1 MFFRIKIFFIAL
13 IAAIPFV
20 ALTASADENASLH
33 ERAYIV
39 RSSLAAARFE
49 NKSCDSI
56 KGELSALMLL
66 ADKEEDIYEKASC
79 AHAEAEAAAF
89 FVSSDRDFALSLKDA
104 AEDDLAFMA
113 SWLDEYGRINTIH
126 GFEEPAWIKGRPEVV
141 AQAVLAWTE
150 LEKVFPD
157 SDRRAKIAKFA
168 EGILKT
174 MRGSYCRYPFGSHF
188 SYVTADGKPRN
199 FQIPQSDKFVAGASI
214 IVERQYQ
221 AAALA
226 EAGAL
231 LGDAKLLESAEREG
245 LGLLAYLALSGRYPY
260 VFSPRPENEVQSVL
274 AQAAVV
280 ENLAVIKRISGKDV
294 FTSLTGCSAIGTDKL
309 SGSTLNEAVKNF
321 SRVLL
326 NVSGCSDW
334 LGAYDIRPP
343 FAGQSVEL
351 EDGKA
356 VQKAFDVFPIVYP
369 GGTPGKLVTVG
380 RDNMF
385 WMRFDVDREDEYFFH
400 LCFLKSSVSG
410 GLVSVMMRIDG
421 DQIFQVN
428 LGGATDDP
436 YVDVDMVAGPRHLR
450 QGPHS
455 FGIRFSGLLMKHPAV
470 LDSILVEPA
479 VQRRWVKRMDGK
491 GILVMNSTAEENLKV
506 RMQEL
511 EANDNCV
518 WSMVTGLGTKAQHNV
533 TKDRRDRL
541 WLEVPGGAVASLE
554 WPDTVPGISEE

>member
-1 MFFRIKIFFIAL
+1 MVARLKLLLLTL
-13 IAAIPFV
+13 IAAAPLL
-20 ALTASADENASLH
+20 AMSAAADEASSLH
-33 ERAYIV
+33 ERAFIV
-39 RSSLAAARFE
+39 RSALASARFE
-49 NKSCDSI
+49 NKSCDSV

-66 ADKEEDIYEKASC
+66 AEKEEDIYEKAAC

-89 FVSSDRDFALSLKDA
+89 FISSDRDFAISLKNA
-104 AEDDLAFMA
+104 AESDLAFMN
-113 SWLDEYGRINTIH
+113 SWLDDYSRINTVH
-126 GFEEPAWIKGRPEVV
+126 GYEEPAWIKGRPEVA
-141 AQAVLAWTE
+141 AQAVLAWTK

-157 SDRRAKIAKFA
+157 NSRRTLIAKFS

-188 SYVTADGKPRN
+188 SYVTSEGKPRN
-199 FQIPQSDKFVAGASI
+199 FQIPLTDKFVAGASI

-231 LGDAKLLESAEREG
+231 LGDSKMLESAEREG
-245 LGLLAYLALSGRYPY
+245 LGFLAFLAISGRYPF
-260 VFSPRPENEVQSVL
+260 VFSPRPENEVQSSL

-294 FTSLTGCSAIGTDKL
+294 FSSLTGCASIGTDKL
-309 SGSTLNEAVKNF
+309 SGTKLNEAIKTF
-321 SRVLL
+321 CGILL
-326 NVSGCSDW
+326 KDSGCTEW
-334 LGAYDIRPP
+334 IGAYDICPP

-356 VQKAFDVFPIVYP
+356 VQKAFDVYPIVYP

-491 GILVMNSTAEENLKV
+491 GILVMNSTAEDNLKV

-511 EANDNCV
+511 EANDNCN

-533 TKDRRDRL
+533 TKDRRGRL
-541 WLEVPGGAVASLE
+541 WLEIPGGSVASLE
-554 WPDTVPGISEE
+554 WPDTVPGLPEE